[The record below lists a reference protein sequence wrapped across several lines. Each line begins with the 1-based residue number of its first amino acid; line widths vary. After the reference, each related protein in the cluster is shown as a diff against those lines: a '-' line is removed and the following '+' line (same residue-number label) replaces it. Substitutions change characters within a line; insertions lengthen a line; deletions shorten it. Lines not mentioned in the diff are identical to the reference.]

1 MVAIPAQLA
10 ARNGAWRCVCGHP
23 NGPNP
28 DDASGRFQHHA
39 PHRDSSAP
47 DHEPGGSRI
56 PASHV
61 PATEPRPLCLPEA
74 FVLGLVL
81 RPEQYN
87 PNNTVMF
94 SNDGALCMED
104 LLELIHQRTLQ
115 GADQTC
121 AMDWTYVGDHP
132 TFYDVWIARGM
143 TGDSFLEIPASGS
156 WDRAWDLF

>member
-1 MVAIPAQLA
+1 
-10 ARNGAWRCVCGHP
+10 
-23 NGPNP
+23 
-28 DDASGRFQHHA
+28 
-39 PHRDSSAP
+39 
-47 DHEPGGSRI
+47 
-56 PASHV
+56 
-61 PATEPRPLCLPEA
+61 
-74 FVLGLVL
+74 
-81 RPEQYN
+81 
-87 PNNTVMF
+87 MF

-156 WDRAWDLF
+156 WDRVRAGYSDDTTMRIKALKGHTSLHAARESDDTLIDWDTLPPQKVKGMPSYQQQSFVAWHEGMAY